1 MHYVLH
7 QNMEQK
13 IRSSE
18 EKEEGEQG
26 RDGRNGHK
34 MIKGET
40 ASIGYWTFREQS
52 CQIGVGQKN
61 TKTLRL

>member
-1 MHYVLH
+1 MLH

-40 ASIGYWTFREQS
+40 ASIGYWNFREQS
-52 CQIGVGQKN
+52 CQIGVG
-61 TKTLRL
+61 

>member
-1 MHYVLH
+1 MLH

-40 ASIGYWTFREQS
+40 ASIGYWNFREHHARLEW
-52 CQIGVGQKN
+52 VR
-61 TKTLRL
+61 KTLRL